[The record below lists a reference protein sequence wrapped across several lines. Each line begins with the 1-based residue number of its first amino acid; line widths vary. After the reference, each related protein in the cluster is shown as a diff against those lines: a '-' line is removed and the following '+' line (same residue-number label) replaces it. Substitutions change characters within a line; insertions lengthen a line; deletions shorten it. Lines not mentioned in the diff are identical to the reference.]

1 MKFIPLL
8 LLLLAAVPP
17 AFPQDAEESPEALAQ
32 YDEARRLLGA
42 GERDEARALLEEAT
56 AQYPESQRLHQQYAD
71 LLWDLSRGTGRKLL
85 KESGREAALALEAGL
100 RAGSVDYQLT
110 RRLAET
116 LGRTGDRQT
125 FERLFQQALAR
136 DPSAAVYLDYARGL
150 SLLRDPRAEDAF
162 RQALQLQPEGD
173 AAADYGEWLL
183 DHRRYPEALDVL
195 PEATPLYYLHFL
207 RGFALEK
214 LKRTEEARQEYAQ
227 FRDYSATFPAPARF
241 RIPKSPVQAGIRFKG
256 KGAP

>member
-8 LLLLAAVPP
+8 LILLAAAQP
-17 AFPQDAEESPEALAQ
+17 ALPQDAEESPEALAQ

-42 GERDEARALLEEAT
+42 GEREEARALLAEAT
-56 AQYPESQRLHQQYAD
+56 ALYPESQRLHQQYAE
-71 LLWDLSRGTGRKLL
+71 LLWDLSRGTDRKLL
-85 KESGREAALALEAGL
+85 KESGRETALALEAGL

-110 RRLAET
+110 RRLADT

-150 SLLRDPRAEDAF
+150 SLLGDPRAEDAF

-183 DHRRYPEALDVL
+183 DHKRYQEALDVL
-195 PEATPLYYLHFL
+195 PGSTPLYYVHFL

-241 RIPKSPVQAGIRFKG
+241 RIPKSPAQAGIRFQG
-256 KGAP
+256 K

>member
-8 LLLLAAVPP
+8 LILLAAVPP
-17 AFPQDAEESPEALAQ
+17 AFPQDAEDSPEALAE
-32 YDEARRLLGA
+32 YEEARRLLGA
-42 GERDEARALLEEAT
+42 GQREEARALLAEST
-56 AQYPESQRLHQQYAD
+56 AQYPESQRLHQQYAE
-71 LLWDLSRGTGRKLL
+71 LLWDLSRGTDRKLL
-85 KESGREAALALEAGL
+85 KESGRETALALEAGL

-150 SLLRDPRAEDAF
+150 SLLGDPRAEEAF
-162 RQALQLQPEGD
+162 RQALQLQPGDGD
-173 AAADYGEWLL
+173 AAAGYGEWLL
-183 DHRRYPEALDVL
+183 DHKRYQQALDVL
-195 PEATPLYYLHFL
+195 PGSTPLYYVHFL

-214 LKRTEEARQEYAQ
+214 LKRTEEARQEYAW
-227 FRDYSATFPAPARF
+227 FRDYGATFPAPGRF
-241 RIPKSPVQAGIRFKG
+241 RIPRSPAQAGIRFQG
-256 KGAP
+256 K